1 LHDWRNS
8 FLGVFFGALAGIV
21 LGLGGFYLT
30 RIESTHAM
38 GPVIFI
44 LVPFAAG
51 FVITLVSRGIER
63 VSAAAVLASLT
74 VLSFMILTRMESLL
88 CVVLVLP
95 VFFCAIMCGV
105 TVGYVFLKFIAR
117 RDPRNPLFMPAV
129 ILSMPLLILVGHR
142 VELKTLVHPR
152 QEIVTTTIHLAADPA
167 TVWSELRSFDS
178 LHGEKPWL
186 MHFGLPVPQRCTM
199 TGTGVGAKR
208 TCYFDQGYIE
218 ETVTEWSPPNTMQL
232 AIDRTNL
239 PGRHWLEFETARY
252 DLHPETGGTSLTRST
267 AIVSNLYPS
276 WYWRR
281 FERWGVSS
289 EHAYIF
295 SDLARRSPPPSS
307 TP

>member
-8 FLGVFFGALAGIV
+8 SLGVLFGAMVGLA
-21 LGLGGFYLT
+21 LGLLGFYLSLN
-30 RIESTHAM
+30 RSTNAM
-38 GPVIFI
+38 GPVVFL
-44 LVPFAAG
+44 LVPLTAG
-51 FVITLVSRGIER
+51 FAIALVSRGVQR
-63 VSAAAVLASLT
+63 VSAGAVLATIVAL
-74 VLSFMILTRMESLL
+74 VILIATHLEGML
-88 CVVLVLP
+88 CAILVLP
-95 VFFCAIMCGV
+95 LLFCGLMVGVLLGYFFL
-105 TVGYVFLKFIAR
+105 FLLK
-117 RDPRNPLFMPAV
+117 RDPNNPLIMSAV
-129 ILSMPLLILVGHR
+129 VLSMPLLILAGHR

-167 TVWSELRSFDS
+167 TVWSELRSFDG

-186 MHFGLPVPQRCTM
+186 MHFGLPVPQRCAM
-199 TGTGVGAKR
+199 VGTGVGAKR

-252 DLHPETGGTSLTRST
+252 DLRPEKGGTSLTRST
-267 AIVSNLYPS
+267 TIVSNLYPS
-276 WYWRR
+276 WYWHR